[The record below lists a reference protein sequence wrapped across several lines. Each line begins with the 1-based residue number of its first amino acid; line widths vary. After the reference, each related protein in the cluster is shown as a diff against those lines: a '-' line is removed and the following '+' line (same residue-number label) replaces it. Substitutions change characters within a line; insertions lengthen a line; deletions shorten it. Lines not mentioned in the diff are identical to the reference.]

1 MILGLVLSKASP
13 EHVKA
18 ALNSRG
24 VHTNKIH
31 GIWSGVSY
39 ARWERL
45 VELVCGVASTMRLE
59 ECEAG
64 MPLLLRFLWEKA
76 TSKQDLLD
84 FLLSLHQN
92 APLLGV
98 LDAEFA
104 RDKGRQSA
112 WVEEAFGPDE
122 IEDEGV
128 LEQAALSV
136 LHKSISDADFALNFE
151 RLGAGMSAVHAS
163 RAAVRV
169 ERHTY
174 KGGKEVPDCVEVVL
188 REVIEMLIY
197 DRCVYERE
205 RARAHACVC
214 L

>member
-1 MILGLVLSKASP
+1 M
-13 EHVKA
+13 
-18 ALNSRG
+18 
-24 VHTNKIH
+24 
-31 GIWSGVSY
+31 SY

-45 VELVCGVASTMRLE
+45 VGLVCGVASTMELE

-76 TSKQDLLD
+76 TSKEDLLD
-84 FLLSLHQN
+84 FLLKLHQN

-112 WVEEAFGPDE
+112 WVDEAFGPDE
-122 IEDEGV
+122 IEDESA

-136 LHKSISDADFALNFE
+136 LDKSISDADFALSFE

-169 ERHTY
+169 ERHSY

-197 DRCVYERE
+197 DRCVCVRV
-205 RARAHACVC
+205 RAHARVC
-214 L
+214 LWTCKQVCTACRETLTFL